1 MRTSK
6 TDHVAQ
12 MLALGD
18 ERAHPAGAWGKACWQ
33 RRAIELASALDGVPV
48 TADQYRTLAWLVDS
62 GDPVSAVAT
71 LITAARLA
79 GAGNGRPI
87 GRSRRTG

>member
-1 MRTSK
+1 MRTSR

-12 MLALGD
+12 MLALGE
-18 ERAHPAGAWGKACWQ
+18 ERAHPAGAWGKARWQ

-62 GDPVSAVAT
+62 GDPASAVAT
-71 LITAARLA
+71 LITAARSAEA
-79 GAGNGRPI
+79 GD
-87 GRSRRTG
+87 RRAV